1 MKESKIL
8 VCYNAPVSVFS
19 LYNGRPEDKGQGSK
33 DLSEEGFS
41 KEIDYVVNS
50 LKEYYLEVKSFAVD
64 RRVQNVIDEISA
76 YNPDAIVNFVESVEG
91 IAHYEYCMAALFEL
105 IGYHYT
111 GNIPSSLGNCLD
123 KERAKRI
130 LSSFGVNT
138 PGSLTLE
145 PHRRIT
151 ENDIDIHYPL
161 IMKLLDEDA
170 SIGISEYSVVKNYQE
185 LKKHYRFLSETYNKS
200 ILVEEYIEGR
210 ELNVA
215 VLGDRVL
222 PVSEILFDG
231 LPDEMPKIVT
241 YDGKW
246 IEGSVYY
253 NSTKPKCPAELP
265 KRLKK
270 KVEDTAITSF
280 KALNCRDYAR
290 VDVRLDKKGT
300 PFVIEVNPNPDI
312 SRDSGFAR
320 AAGAASISHKELLY
334 NIVEFAL
341 NRKEN
346 DKKTKAI

>member
-1 MKESKIL
+1 MKEAKIL

-41 KEIDYVVNS
+41 KEIDHVVSS
-50 LKEYYLEVKSFAVD
+50 LKTKFSEVESLAVD
-64 RRVQNVIDEISA
+64 KRVQRVIDEITA
-76 YNPDAIVNFVESVEG
+76 FNPDAILNFVESVEG

-105 IGYHYT
+105 LGYHYT

-123 KERAKRI
+123 KDRAKSI
-130 LSSFGVNT
+130 LCAFGINT

-145 PHRRIT
+145 PHRKFS
-151 ENDIDIHYPL
+151 EKDIDLNYPL

-170 SIGISEYSVVKNYQE
+170 SIGISEYSVVHNYKD
-185 LKKHYRFLSETYNKS
+185 LKKHYKFLAETYNKS
-200 ILVEEYIEGR
+200 ILVEEYIDGR
-210 ELNVA
+210 ELNIA
-215 VLGDRVL
+215 VLGDKVL
-222 PVSEILFDG
+222 PVSEILFEG

-253 NSTKPKCPAELP
+253 NHTKPKCPADLP
-265 KRLKK
+265 KRQQKK
-270 KVEDTAITSF
+270 IEEMALTSF

-290 VDVRLDKKGT
+290 VDVRLDQKGT

-320 AAGAASISHKELLY
+320 AASAAGINHTDLLFTIM
-334 NIVEFAL
+334 NFAL
-341 NRKEN
+341 NRKDN
-346 DKKTKAI
+346 DKKIKAS

>member
-1 MKESKIL
+1 MKEAKIL
-8 VCYNAPVSVFS
+8 ICYNAPVSVFS
-19 LYNGRPEDKGQGSK
+19 LYSGRPEDKGQGKK
-33 DLSEEGFS
+33 DLSEEGFA
-41 KEIDYVVNS
+41 KELEYVIS
-50 LKEYYLEVKSFAVD
+50 SIKENFSEVHSIAVD
-64 RRVQNVIDEISA
+64 KRVQRVIDEITA

-130 LSSFGVNT
+130 LNSFGVNT
-138 PGSLTLE
+138 PGSLTFK
-145 PHRRIT
+145 PRMRIH
-151 ENDIDIHYPL
+151 EKDISLNYPL

-170 SIGISEYSVVKNYQE
+170 SIGISEYSVVKNFKE
-185 LKKHYRFLSETYNKS
+185 LKKHFKFLSDNFDKN
-200 ILVEEYIEGR
+200 ILVEEFIDGR
-210 ELNVA
+210 ELNIGI
-215 VLGDRVL
+215 LGDKVL

-231 LPDEMPKIVT
+231 LPDHMPKIVT

-246 IEGSVYY
+246 TEGSIYY
-253 NSTKPKCPAELP
+253 DHTKPKCPADLS
-265 KRLKK
+265 KSLKK
-270 KVEDTAITSF
+270 KVEEIAATAF

-320 AAGAASISHKELLY
+320 AAEAAGISHKQLLLT
-334 NIVEFAL
+334 ITEFAL

-346 DKKTKAI
+346 DKRTKAG